1 MVTKLHGN
9 ITKIE
14 NNKNK
19 SYLVKDIKVTYFSYL
34 TDITYEF
41 VLHISWEKIK

>member
-1 MVTKLHGN
+1 MVTKLYGN

-14 NNKNK
+14 KKNK
-19 SYLVKDIKVTYFSYL
+19 SYSIKDIKVTYLSYL